1 MWQDN
6 RTLEEDPLL
15 LTIWESEAVQLGKTS
30 PSAGVIRAVSLTL
43 ALELPCLGRI
53 YELGEY

>member
-15 LTIWESEAVQLGKTS
+15 LTIWESEAVRLGKTS
-30 PSAGVIRAVSLTL
+30 PSSGVIRAVSLTL
-43 ALELPCLGRI
+43 AVEPPCLGGI
-53 YELGEY
+53 YELGEC